1 MNRARTPSAT
11 SFFDNIQRTFTSLD
25 DKLEKSVQE
34 HLRNVYATVAAGV
47 GAAAIG
53 AAVHIFTNVLRAN
66 FLLSLASIGLM
77 FALISTPHTRA
88 NEKKRLAFFF
98 LFCGI
103 SGVSMGPLLERVIA
117 IDPSCVLTALLATTT
132 VFGCFSLLCL
142 TALLA
147 TTTVFGCFS
156 LVALHAPSTK
166 YIHMGGTLAS
176 AALCLL
182 FATFFASYYVIILGG
197 LALSCAFVVYDTQLI
212 AEKSRRGDDDY
223 IWHSVELFID
233 FANIFRANFLL
244 SLASIGLMF
253 ALISTPH
260 TRANEKK
267 RLAFFFLFCG
277 ISGVSM
283 GPLLERVIA
292 IDPSCVLTALLATT
306 TVFGCFSL
314 VALHAPST
322 KYIHMGGTL
331 ASAALCLLFATFF
344 ASYYV
349 IILGGLALSC
359 AFVVYDTQLIAEKSR
374 RGDDDYIWHSVELFI
389 DFANIFRY
397 LVVLLADKKERDN
410 RKRRD

>member
-1 MNRARTPSAT
+1 MNRSRSPSAT
-11 SFFDNIQRTFTSLD
+11 NFFDNIQRTFSGLN

-66 FLLSLASIGLM
+66 FLLSLASIVLM
-77 FALISTPHTRA
+77 FSLISTPHTRA
-88 NEKKRLAFFF
+88 NEKKRLAYFF

-103 SGVSMGPLLERVIA
+103 SGVSMGPLLERVID
-117 IDPSCVLTALLATTT
+117 IDPSCV
-132 VFGCFSLLCL
+132 L

-182 FATFFASYYVIILGG
+182 FASFFASYYVLILGG

-244 SLASIGLMF
+244 SLASIVLMF
-253 ALISTPH
+253 SLISTPH

-267 RLAFFFLFCG
+267 RLAYFFLFCG

-283 GPLLERVIA
+283 GPLLERVID

-331 ASAALCLLFATFF
+331 ASAALCLLFASFF

-349 IILGGLALSC
+349 LILGGLALSC